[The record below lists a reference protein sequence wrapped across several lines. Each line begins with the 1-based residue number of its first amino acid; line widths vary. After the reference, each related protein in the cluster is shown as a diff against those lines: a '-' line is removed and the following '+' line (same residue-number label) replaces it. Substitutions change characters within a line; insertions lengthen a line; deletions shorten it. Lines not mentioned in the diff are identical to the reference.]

1 MQFSQ
6 DQRKLA
12 IQAMGEAEER
22 TASYYC
28 IPPFRWQEMPYDL
41 VTCQDQE
48 WEPLPDVVLARVQ
61 FLQRS
66 APRYGNL
73 PSFYRIQLNDPMIL
87 TAAHREN
94 LAANLYPFLVYIITH
109 EMVHLVRLSTI
120 LEHPVALPPFDES
133 EELRVQQISHQILTG
148 SAHFH
153 PIIEKFRAPQCLMPR
168 GLQPAL
174 A

>member
-12 IQAMGEAEER
+12 IQATDEAEER
-22 TASYYC
+22 TARYYC

-41 VTCQDQE
+41 LTCQDQE
-48 WEPLPDVVLARVQ
+48 WEPLPDAVLARVQ

-66 APRYGNL
+66 VTRYGNL
-73 PSFYRIQLNDPMIL
+73 HSFYRIQLNDPIIL

-94 LAANLYPFLVYIITH
+94 LAADLYPFLVYIITH
-109 EMVHLVRLSTI
+109 EMVHLVRLSAI
-120 LEHPVALPPFDES
+120 LEHPVAISPFDES

-148 SAHFH
+148 SAYFH
-153 PIIEKFRAPQCLMPR
+153 PIIEKFRAPQV
-168 GLQPAL
+168 
-174 A
+174 